1 MSTLSVETSRR
12 GSSTE
17 ISSPISLSQRVT
29 VPSVT
34 DSPRAGRVTS
44 VPEPP
49 EDFLASAFGA
59 SSAGFSSDFSSA
71 FGSSFSAESSA
82 ESLESS
88 EDSAASASP
97 ITARTWPTSAS
108 SSSWTRISSR
118 VPATGEGTSVSTL
131 SVETSRRG
139 SSTEISSPI
148 SLSQRVTVPSVTD
161 SPRAGRVTSVPEP
174 PEDFLASAFGASSA
188 GFSSDFSSAFG
199 SSFSAESSAESLESS
214 ELPEPEPSPMTTSG
228 APTSTSSSSW
238 TRISSITPATGEGTS
253 VSTLSVEISTMASS
267 TATSSPTSLSQRV
280 TVPSVTDSPSAGR
293 FTVSDMFRFSF

>member
-199 SSFSAESSAESLESS
+199 SSFSAASSAESLESS
-214 ELPEPEPSPMTTSG
+214 EPEPSPMTTSG